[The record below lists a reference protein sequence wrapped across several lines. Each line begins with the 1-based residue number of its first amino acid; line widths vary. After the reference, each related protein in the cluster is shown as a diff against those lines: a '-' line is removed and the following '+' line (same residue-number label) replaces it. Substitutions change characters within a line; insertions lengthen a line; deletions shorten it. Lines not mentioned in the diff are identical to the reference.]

1 MQMTFTMHEH
11 GREHVGSLIMDY
23 LRPVS
28 THLIITDFFG
38 YLCTYC
44 TFSLSEVYSH
54 FSFPIWEH
62 KREPVNLQFCECSC
76 ENGLRHSPRPLA
88 LTPWVG
94 DAERQGTLEDNPVT
108 QRLQDDIN
116 TDAGLL
122 TDTVT
127 GRLWYK

>member
-1 MQMTFTMHEH
+1 MHIL
-11 GREHVGSLIMDY
+11 HVQSFWSLFPFFI
-23 LRPVS
+23 S
-28 THLIITDFFG
+28 HLG
-38 YLCTYC
+38 AQAGAGE
-44 TFSLSEVYSH
+44 SA
-54 FSFPIWEH
+54 
-62 KREPVNLQFCECSC
+62 ECGC

-88 LTPWVG
+88 HTPWIG